1 MTLTLRTWDRWDDA
15 VWQQLKPIYE
25 EAFIHGAK
33 PEKIIRQMLDRQIAF
48 LHAGYDGDELV
59 AMALTGFGGATEP
72 QTMII
77 DYMAI
82 RHDRRGRGEGRLFF
96 ELLRDWGIAHH
107 RIAAIIIEAEAEDTQ
122 ENRERI
128 VFWEKCGFQPTSYVH
143 HYIWIPETY
152 RALVLPLQPDFQV
165 TDDGQHIFEQITD
178 FHERSFRKQTSNN
191 ATRSHKGKNKTD
203 TPT

>member
-1 MTLTLRTWDRWDDA
+1 MTLTLRTWDSWDEE
-15 VWQQLKPIYE
+15 VWQQIKPIYE

-33 PEKIIRQMLDRQIAF
+33 PEKIIRQMLDRKIAF
-48 LHAGYDGDELV
+48 LHAGYEGDKLV
-59 AMALTGFGGATEP
+59 AMALTGLGRSDQQ

-96 ELLRDWGIAHH
+96 NILRDWGIAHH
-107 RIAAIIIEAEAEDTQ
+107 RIDAIIIEAEAEDTQ

-128 VFWEKCGFQPTSYVH
+128 IFWEKCGFQPTSYVH

-152 RALVLPLQPDFQV
+152 RALVLPLQPDFQI
-165 TDDGQHIFEQITD
+165 TDDGQSIFAQITD
-178 FHERSFRKQTSNN
+178 FHERSIRKQKSNTLADSN
-191 ATRSHKGKNKTD
+191 KNKA
-203 TPT
+203 

>member
-1 MTLTLRTWDRWDDA
+1 MTLTLCTWDSWNEK
-15 VWQQLKPIYE
+15 VWQQIKPIYE

-33 PEKIIRQMLDRQIAF
+33 PEKIIRQMLDRKIAF
-48 LHAGYDGDELV
+48 LHAGYEGDKLV
-59 AMALTGFGGATEP
+59 AMALTGLGRSDQQ

-96 ELLRDWGIAHH
+96 NILRDWGIAHH
-107 RIAAIIIEAEAEDTQ
+107 RIDAIIIEAEAEDTQ

-128 VFWEKCGFQPTSYVH
+128 IFWEKCGFQPTSYVH

-152 RALVLPLQPDFQV
+152 RALVLPLQPDFQI
-165 TDDGQHIFEQITD
+165 TDDGQSIFAQITD
-178 FHERSFRKQTSNN
+178 FHERSFRKQKSNTLADSN
-191 ATRSHKGKNKTD
+191 KNKA
-203 TPT
+203 